1 MTKWF
6 VTVDKYCSYPN
17 PEEHVW
23 TISRDPNDTGW
34 ETDSGYSG
42 YGLLKKD
49 AEELANAANRI
60 EKLEAALTHIWA
72 WYPVSVSK
80 PYETIDAIKDYAF
93 AAIKGEK
100 KDD

>member
-1 MTKWF
+1 MIKWF

-49 AEELANAANRI
+49 AEELAGAANRI
-60 EKLEAALTHIWA
+60 EKLEAALYEIVHINNMRDRF
-72 WYPVSVSK
+72 SS
-80 PYETIDAIKDYAF
+80 EIDNVITTVM
-93 AAIKGEK
+93 GEK
-100 KDD
+100 K

>member
-1 MTKWF
+1 MIKWF

-49 AEELANAANRI
+49 AEELAGAANRI
-60 EKLEAALTHIWA
+60 EKLEAALTHIYA
-72 WYPVSVSK
+72 WYPINVSD
-80 PYETIDAIKDYAF
+80 PDQTIKDIREF
-93 AAIKGEK
+93 ALKALEK
-100 KDD
+100 NDD

>member
-1 MTKWF
+1 MTRWF
-6 VTVDKYCSYPN
+6 VTVHKCCSYPN

-34 ETDSGYSG
+34 ETDGGYSG

-49 AEELANAANRI
+49 AEELANAANQI
-60 EKLEAALTHIWA
+60 EKLEAALREIENAYPPGYNHWA
-72 WYPVSVSK
+72 IIIARK
-80 PYETIDAIKDYAF
+80 ALE
-93 AAIKGEK
+93 G

>member
-49 AEELANAANRI
+49 AEELAGAANRI
-60 EKLEAALTHIWA
+60 EKLEAALLAVKLT
-72 WYPVSVSK
+72 SVDFVAV
-80 PYETIDAIKDYAF
+80 TIAVEALEEKD
-93 AAIKGEK
+93 G
-100 KDD
+100 